1 MEAILRFIEQRK
13 LRREFKNQTDLYCV
27 EPLVKITYCWN
38 EVEDIPNMEK
48 STTIYF
54 EQLKEKQFFAKI
66 YNLQKETYWEMYIV
80 GDKEI
85 QKVYLETRMMN
96 PVKKKDE

>member
-13 LRREFKNQTDLYCV
+13 IRREFKSQTNLYCV
-27 EPLVKITYCWN
+27 EPLFSTTYCWN

-80 GDKEI
+80 GNKEI